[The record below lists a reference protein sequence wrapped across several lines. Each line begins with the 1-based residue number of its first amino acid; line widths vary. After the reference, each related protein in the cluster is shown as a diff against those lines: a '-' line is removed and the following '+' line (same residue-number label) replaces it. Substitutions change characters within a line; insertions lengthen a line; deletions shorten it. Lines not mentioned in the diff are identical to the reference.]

1 MYDAMPAFFKDAIL
15 KSYEAVGW
23 DLGSSTFEGKKV
35 EYPDFEVLAEQLDA
49 LIEHSDYASDIKSNY
64 RGALI
69 TRVQSLTVGLNKFI
83 FSSEQT
89 PYSKLFD
96 EYCILDID
104 KEERTML
111 TLSILIF
118 MVVLLASVIS
128 IGIRLAWGA
137 TKFFFGLGL
146 FWFCPLLFVLA
157 VLFGGF
163 SHTWLLIVIVG
174 LLFGGG
180 FRRI

>member
-1 MYDAMPAFFKDAIL
+1 MGRC
-15 KSYEAVGW
+15 SVS
-23 DLGSSTFEGKKV
+23 GS
-35 EYPDFEVLAEQLDA
+35 
-49 LIEHSDYASDIKSNY
+49 I
-64 RGALI
+64 
-69 TRVQSLTVGLNKFI
+69 
-83 FSSEQT
+83 
-89 PYSKLFD
+89 
-96 EYCILDID
+96 ID

-111 TLSILIF
+111 TLSVLIL
-118 MVVLLASVIS
+118 MAMLLAGVIS

-157 VLFGGF
+157 VLFGGC

>member
-1 MYDAMPAFFKDAIL
+1 
-15 KSYEAVGW
+15 
-23 DLGSSTFEGKKV
+23 
-35 EYPDFEVLAEQLDA
+35 
-49 LIEHSDYASDIKSNY
+49 
-64 RGALI
+64 
-69 TRVQSLTVGLNKFI
+69 
-83 FSSEQT
+83 
-89 PYSKLFD
+89 
-96 EYCILDID
+96 
-104 KEERTML
+104 ML
-111 TLSILIF
+111 TISIWIV
-118 MVVLLASVIS
+118 MAVLFVSVIS

-163 SHTWLLIVIVG
+163 SHTWLLIVIIG

>member
-1 MYDAMPAFFKDAIL
+1 
-15 KSYEAVGW
+15 
-23 DLGSSTFEGKKV
+23 
-35 EYPDFEVLAEQLDA
+35 
-49 LIEHSDYASDIKSNY
+49 
-64 RGALI
+64 
-69 TRVQSLTVGLNKFI
+69 
-83 FSSEQT
+83 
-89 PYSKLFD
+89 
-96 EYCILDID
+96 
-104 KEERTML
+104 ML
-111 TLSILIF
+111 TLSIMIL
-118 MVVLLASVIS
+118 MVMPLASVIS

-137 TKFFFGLGL
+137 TKFLFGLGL